1 MINAPACTTSRQAR
15 LACIV
20 ALLTTFGAIAY
31 AATATSDDST
41 TSSPAVTKASDSN
54 STTAA
59 AVPPA
64 SVSNNAGANA
74 NVPATKPLW
83 AELTPPQQN
92 ALAPLATEWDKLN
105 SAHKV
110 KWLAISN
117 KFSTLKP
124 DQQLRLQNR
133 MRDWAKLTPAQRSVA
148 RESYSRAKKLNPGQK
163 TAEWQQYQQ
172 LPEEQKRKLAAEAAG
187 KKRVAS
193 LPPASQGK
201 SKVTPPPKSALKS
214 QSEQSLLPSAA
225 NQSAIQPSAQPSIK

>member
-41 TSSPAVTKASDSN
+41 TSSPAVTKASDGN

-148 RESYSRAKKLNPGQK
+148 RESYSRAKKLNLAKKPRKGSNINSFRK
-163 TAEWQQYQQ
+163 NRKENWQ
-172 LPEEQKRKLAAEAAG
+172 RKLQARSE
-187 KKRVAS
+187 
-193 LPPASQGK
+193 LPVFRPHHRARAKLHRPQSQH
-201 SKVTPPPKSALKS
+201 
-214 QSEQSLLPSAA
+214 
-225 NQSAIQPSAQPSIK
+225 